1 MSRLRPDFLFSRVLQ
16 NEERMNNCNNV
27 DVRLVSESC
36 QYNRKKWLLDTE
48 ED

>member
-1 MSRLRPDFLFSRVLQ
+1 MSRLRSDFLFSRVLQ
-16 NEERMNNCNNV
+16 SEERVNNCNDV

-36 QYNRKKWLLDTE
+36 QYNRKTWLLDAE